1 MYNLGAIDSDIKEE
15 VEIGDNVT
23 DGLGQIVSFVVIL
36 EKSFVADILV
46 FYIIIILTTKIH
58 DR

>member
-1 MYNLGAIDSDIKEE
+1 MYNLGAIDGDIKEE